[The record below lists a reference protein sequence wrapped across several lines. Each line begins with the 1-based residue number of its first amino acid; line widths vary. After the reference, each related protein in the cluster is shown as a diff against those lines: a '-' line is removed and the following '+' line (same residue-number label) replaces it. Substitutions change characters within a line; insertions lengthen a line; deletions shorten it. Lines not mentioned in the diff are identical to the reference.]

1 MEEDVPPDPVDVCLL
16 RAAAVVASADGLAN
30 AVEKPR
36 LRRAAG
42 TGFTDPV
49 CRSEGVLR
57 QEEIREVADDFA
69 PPFIV
74 RLEHSRADS
83 SQQGV
88 SDG

>member
-1 MEEDVPPDPVDVCLL
+1 VEDDIPATLPALA
-16 RAAAVVASADGLAN
+16 RAAKVQ
-30 AVEKPR
+30 
-36 LRRAAG
+36 RRAAG

-88 SDG
+88 SNG